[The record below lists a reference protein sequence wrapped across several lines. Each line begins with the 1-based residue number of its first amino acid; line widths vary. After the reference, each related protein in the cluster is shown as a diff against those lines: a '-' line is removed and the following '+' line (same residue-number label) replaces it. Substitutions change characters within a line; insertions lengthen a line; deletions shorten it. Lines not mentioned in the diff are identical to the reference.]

1 MTHSFDRYASFIF
14 LLLGIGFIT
23 ESTKLASSAY
33 GSKVGPSI
41 FPLGLGIIL
50 VILSLLLLYETFKKK
65 QKPNEKEKQS
75 LDYRRFFII
84 AGSAVAYG
92 LLLETLGYVI
102 STFLFL
108 VVAFQTLEK
117 GGWGKTILISAA
129 LSGGIYYLFA
139 VVLQGSLPGFPAWF

>member
-1 MTHSFDRYASFIF
+1 MTHSFDRYASFVF

-50 VILSLLLLYETFKKK
+50 VVLSLLLLYETFKKK
-65 QKPNEKEKQS
+65 QKQTGNEKQS
-75 LDYRRFFII
+75 LDYKRFFII
-84 AGSAVAYG
+84 TVSAVVYG

-108 VVAFQTLEK
+108 VVGFQALEK
-117 GGWGKTILISAA
+117 GGWVKTVIISSA

-139 VVLQGSLPGFPAWF
+139 EVLQGTLPGFPTWF